1 MGQLRAD
8 PGTRDATIAAEIE
21 TLEGEAER
29 LVRLLGTLH
38 EHALMNDAPEHAE
51 HYEQV
56 QGCLAAAAKQLGR
69 AADIM
74 LNGGRLEAEHRPPW
88 LSPA

>member
-1 MGQLRAD
+1 
-8 PGTRDATIAAEIE
+8 
-21 TLEGEAER
+21 LEGEAER
-29 LVRLLGTLH
+29 QVRQNRTFHQHPLINH
-38 EHALMNDAPEHAE
+38 APEHAE